1 MSSWL
6 AAESHD
12 FIFSKWTLKIVA
24 LGELKH
30 SKVKS
35 VEANSDENG
44 VLARSG
50 VRINLELST
59 AAAFSCFLLAT
70 ATFDNLSNF
79 KPSVWFPGRVPAD
92 GMEAKVGMGGS
103 AIYCIFS
110 VALSRDVPSAFQ
122 TMYKI
127 SFNPFLSLSSSLSMM
142 STEMRNPHW

>member
-1 MSSWL
+1 MR
-6 AAESHD
+6 
-12 FIFSKWTLKIVA
+12 
-24 LGELKH
+24 ELKH
-30 SKVKS
+30 FKVKS

-50 VRINLELST
+50 VWINLELST
-59 AAAFSCFLLAT
+59 AGAFSCFLLAT

-110 VALSRDVPSAFQ
+110 VALS
-122 TMYKI
+122 
-127 SFNPFLSLSSSLSMM
+127 
-142 STEMRNPHW
+142 